1 MQPRWS
7 CPAPRPG
14 PAHPPFRE
22 TSGRRSD
29 LATSRSGSWCCDA
42 EPEAGRP
49 QAQATPS
56 PRRHRLSESTIM
68 NMTQDTQANNINN
81 RDDQDIYASAQVL
94 FQSSIMGVKVPPIS
108 WRTPQVLW
116 KALKMRKYRPGRHLY
131 IVSSRTQSAYEDAN
145 VTVNN

>member
-1 MQPRWS
+1 MQPGSS

-49 QAQATPS
+49 QLQATSS

-81 RDDQDIYASAQVL
+81 RDDQDIYASLQV
-94 FQSSIMGVKVPPIS
+94 FDQSSNIGEKLPPIS
-108 WRTPQVLW
+108 RRTPQVAW
-116 KALKMRKYRPGRHLY
+116 MALKMRNDRPGRHLY